1 MICKYFLTYSRLV
14 FYFWRCPLL
23 ESSFL
28 VWSSSTDLFLL
39 FLPLLLKSE
48 SQIQSQDQCQGSYSL
63 CSILG
68 LFWNQILC
76 SSIYPILIFIYS
88 FIFTLSYFL
97 CMVIH
102 KTGSSFILSMWLSD
116 FLNTIYWRYS
126 SYTVSYSWLP
136 SWLLTDY
143 IHACLF
149 LSALFCSIHLCV
161 YFYANTIL
169 FWLL

>member
-1 MICKYFLTYSRLV
+1 MIIHCGLICIPLMIGDAEHLCMSVGHVFFGKMFRFSDHFLFRLFAFFYWV
-14 FYFWRCPLL
+14 PYIFCCLSSLHILNINCLWDIWFANIFSHTAGCFFYFWRCPLL

-76 SSIYPILIFIYS
+76 SSI
-88 FIFTLSYFL
+88 
-97 CMVIH
+97 
-102 KTGSSFILSMWLSD
+102 
-116 FLNTIYWRYS
+116 
-126 SYTVSYSWLP
+126 
-136 SWLLTDY
+136 
-143 IHACLF
+143 
-149 LSALFCSIHLCV
+149 
-161 YFYANTIL
+161 
-169 FWLL
+169 